1 MRHQFNVDFKIKGT
15 RTICVDTENFDK
27 LSKLGVGRRYR
38 TVNIYCDLLYQQKK
52 LFCRYTYW
60 VSFPEKKK
68 KTNNASNLRELGN
81 SEGWRKVILN
91 LILSRNFKNHIMYH
105 LI

>member
-68 KTNNASNLRELGN
+68 KNQ
-81 SEGWRKVILN
+81 
-91 LILSRNFKNHIMYH
+91 
-105 LI
+105 

>member
-68 KTNNASNLRELGN
+68 KKPIMLVILGN
-81 SEGWRKVILN
+81 WGIVRVGERS
-91 LILSRNFKNHIMYH
+91 F
-105 LI
+105 

>member
-38 TVNIYCDLLYQQKK
+38 TVNIYCDLLYQQKNYFVDILIGY
-52 LFCRYTYW
+52 LFQK
-60 VSFPEKKK
+60 KKK